1 MSNVLYVVTHGE
13 MGGVHRFLESVFLN
27 HSENVRPVILSF
39 REGAWLD
46 ELRRHKLPVYC
57 LENARIRQPIR
68 NFRAVREIIASERI
82 DIVHSSYAWCH
93 SMVTPAARWSG
104 CRSIWFHHGPMS
116 DRRWQGMQP
125 LVPADLVLA
134 NSRFMMDRMSRTFR
148 WAKRMGVVHYGI
160 DAAAFAP
167 VASRRDRFR
176 REWGLDESTVAI
188 GIVGFIDTWKG
199 QDIFLQAAKLLAAR
213 RGKISMFII
222 GGPRDGLAQSRCVAF
237 EREFRRYTA
246 ENQLEDFVH
255 FTGHL
260 NVNDGPLDGLDIFVH
275 ASTEPEPFGMSIL
288 EAMAN
293 GKAIVAS
300 AEGGPLEL
308 IDHDKEGLL
317 IEPRNPEVLARAIGE
332 MLDDPCTRT
341 RLGRSAIEAARSRFT
356 PAAAVQCLEN
366 WYRDLQES
374 KA

>member
-1 MSNVLYVVTHGE
+1 
-13 MGGVHRFLESVFLN
+13 
-27 HSENVRPVILSF
+27 
-39 REGAWLD
+39 
-46 ELRRHKLPVYC
+46 
-57 LENARIRQPIR
+57 
-68 NFRAVREIIASERI
+68 
-82 DIVHSSYAWCH
+82 
-93 SMVTPAARWSG
+93 
-104 CRSIWFHHGPMS
+104 
-116 DRRWQGMQP
+116 
-125 LVPADLVLA
+125 
-134 NSRFMMDRMSRTFR
+134 
-148 WAKRMGVVHYGI
+148 MGVVHYGI

-237 EREFRRYTA
+237 ERELRRYMA
-246 ENQLEDFVH
+246 ENRLEDFVH

-332 MLDDPCTRT
+332 MLDDPCICT

-374 KA
+374 